1 MIRMT
6 EEKDIPHVMEII
18 HMAQEQFCRMGIDQW
33 QDGYPNEEVIR
44 RDMDRRESY
53 VAEKEETVIGT
64 AAISMEKEEN
74 YEIIKNGEWLTG
86 NRKNYAVIHRIATH
100 NAYKRNGTAD
110 AFLRFAQQAAL
121 KKGKENI
128 RIDTHPDNR
137 IMQNWIRKNGFV
149 YCGHI
154 FLDDGALRYAYE
166 KCL

>member
-1 MIRMT
+1 MT

-86 NRKNYAVIHRIATH
+86 NRKTM
-100 NAYKRNGTAD
+100 
-110 AFLRFAQQAAL
+110 L
-121 KKGKENI
+121 
-128 RIDTHPDNR
+128 
-137 IMQNWIRKNGFV
+137 
-149 YCGHI
+149 
-154 FLDDGALRYAYE
+154 
-166 KCL
+166 